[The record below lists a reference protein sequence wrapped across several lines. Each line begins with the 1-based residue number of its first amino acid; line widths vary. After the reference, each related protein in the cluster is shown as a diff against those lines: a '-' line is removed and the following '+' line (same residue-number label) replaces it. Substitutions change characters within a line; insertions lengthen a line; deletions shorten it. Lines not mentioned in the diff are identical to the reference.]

1 MRDVVYRALE
11 DLPDCINSKTVF
23 GYRIL
28 ISHLKNE
35 PNVKKLITRR
45 VLAKS
50 PGDKYP
56 YISSFTD
63 WLGSEGKVLDFLWEK
78 ADLKSVDDTLW
89 SSWERK
95 NPLCRPTLK
104 ILFSDPQKLKC
115 LKGQGIAGAIEEA
128 LNDLETDLKKAFEI
142 EIPNVSPDEA
152 EPALSEIFDG
162 PTLRNIREDLLEQ
175 YEDRYSW
182 YVSRMKPE
190 CEDMDNVPKK
200 KKSQCLIS

>member
-28 ISHLKNE
+28 ISHLKDE
-35 PNVKKLITRR
+35 PKVKKLITRR

-50 PGDKYP
+50 PRDEYP

-63 WLGSEGKVLDFLWEK
+63 WLTGSDGKLGVLDFLWEN
-78 ADLKSVDDTLW
+78 ADLERVDGG
-89 SSWERK
+89 SWEQK

-115 LKGQGIAGAIEEA
+115 LQGQGRGGAIEEA
-128 LNDLETDLKKAFEI
+128 LNDLERDLKKAFEI
-142 EIPNVSPDEA
+142 LDLSPDEA

-162 PTLRNIREDLLEQ
+162 PTLREIREDLLEQ
-175 YEDRYSW
+175 YKNRYSW
-182 YVSRMKPE
+182 YVSRMNTE
-190 CEDMDNVPKK
+190 CDGMDNVPKK